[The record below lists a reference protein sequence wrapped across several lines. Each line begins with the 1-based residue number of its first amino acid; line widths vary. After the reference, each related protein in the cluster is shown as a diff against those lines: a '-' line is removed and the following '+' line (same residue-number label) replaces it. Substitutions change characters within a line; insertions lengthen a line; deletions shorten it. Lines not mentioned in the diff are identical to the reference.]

1 MEKERRKRK
10 ATVEYSEKFKSEA
23 VQEVL
28 RTGDS
33 VIEVAERLG
42 I

>member
-23 VQEVL
+23 DCVL
-28 RTGDS
+28 VMR
-33 VIEVAERLG
+33 
-42 I
+42 